1 MTTLTTDRQLDTHLK
16 PLKSGEELSSLELS
30 TKSNGAR
37 ITGDL
42 EVTGEIKGGSF
53 ADSNFIHIINTGWV
67 GSTGKIYMPL
77 NGYIIEKSDTASNNE
92 FVSFVAPFDGELSY
106 VIVRSEAAC
115 GSSVVGLH
123 VSSAGVEAPNTTA
136 SAEVTTLMPTDDT
149 AYKFDFSTVTSRVT
163 AGEIIAISFDSTLSH
178 NDTVATIV
186 FKFDGNKPLGDSE

>member
-1 MTTLTTDRQLDTHLK
+1 MANLTSDLQLDTHLK

-30 TKSNGAR
+30 SKSNGAR

-77 NGYIIEKSDTASNNE
+77 NGYIIEKSTTASNNE

-163 AGEIIAISFDSTLSH
+163 AGQIIAISFDPTSSH

>member
-1 MTTLTTDRQLDTHLK
+1 MANLTSDLQLDTHLK

-30 TKSNGAR
+30 SKSNGAR

-67 GSTGKIYMPL
+67 GSTGLIYMPL
-77 NGYIIEKSDTASNNE
+77 NGYIIEKSTTASNNE

-106 VIVRSEAAC
+106 VIVRSEAAG

-123 VSSAGVEAPNTTA
+123 ISSAGTEAPNTTA
-136 SAEVTTLMPTDDT
+136 STTVTVLMTADDT
-149 AYKFDFSTVTSRVT
+149 AYKFDFTTENSQLV
-163 AGEIIAISFDSTLSH
+163 AGQIIAISFDPTSSH

-186 FKFDGNKPLGDSE
+186 FKFDGNKPLGASE

>member
-30 TKSNGAR
+30 SKSNGAR

-186 FKFDGNKPLGDSE
+186 FKFDGNKPLGASE

>member
-1 MTTLTTDRQLDTHLK
+1 MANLTSDLQLDTHLK

-123 VSSAGVEAPNTTA
+123 VSSAGTEAPNTTA

>member
-53 ADSNFIHIINTGWV
+53 ADSNFIHIINTGWA
-67 GSTGKIYMPL
+67 GGTGKIYMPL
-77 NGYIIEKSDTASNNE
+77 NGYVLEKSSTASSNE

-106 VIVRSEAAC
+106 VIVRSEADC

-123 VSSAGVEAPNTTA
+123 ISSAGVEAPNTTA

-149 AYKFDFSTVTSRVT
+149 AYKFDFSTVTSRVI
-163 AGEIIAISFDSTLSH
+163 AGQIIAISFDSTNSH
-178 NDTVATIV
+178 LDTVATIV